1 MTTQNTQHET
11 GFHYSN
17 EAAENV
23 EFGIG
28 YALAAEAV
36 PAADAAVP
44 AVDAETKTDSVDI
57 ELVSELHYGK
67 PEAEDYDF
75 CKVQTPVTDYS
86 KEGLVAV
93 VKDNQESMVAVMD
106 IKEQTTEAHRT
117 LVEQGFAHFS
127 SEEVLEPTFKAA
139 LEHLTQA
146 AQKEA
151 SE

>member
-17 EAAENV
+17 EAVENV

-28 YALAAEAV
+28 YALAAE
-36 PAADAAVP
+36 AVP

-86 KEGLVAV
+86 KEGLIAV

>member
-36 PAADAAVP
+36 PA
-44 AVDAETKTDSVDI
+44 VDAETKTDSVGI

-86 KEGLVAV
+86 KEGLIAV